1 MQVGAETIGM
11 VKKNKKGLCKY
22 VIENPTND
30 LPVDY
35 YLILKRNPMVP
46 KDMPLIAIVYKY
58 NSYKV
63 RSFVATEDKG
73 STKYGI
79 TCLSN

>member
-1 MQVGAETIGM
+1 MQVGAEKIGM
-11 VKKNKKGLCKY
+11 VKNNKKGLGKY
-22 VIENPTND
+22 VIDNPTNYF
-30 LPVDY
+30 PVDY

-46 KDMPLIAIVYKY
+46 KDMPPIAIVYKY

-63 RSFVATEDKG
+63 LSFVATEGKG

-79 TCLSN
+79 TCLCN